1 MTISNSGKS
10 ISDDSTQ
17 DALEHLVVEQL
28 RDLIAL
34 EQALQKRFTA
44 LRSSKETSLVEAD
57 VEAEVLQLSSR
68 ADRLQR
74 MMDAMAA

>member
-1 MTISNSGKS
+1 MTISNSGTNAAA
-10 ISDDSTQ
+10 DSTH

-34 EQALQKRFTA
+34 EQALQKKYTELQAARE
-44 LRSSKETSLVEAD
+44 SSVR
-57 VEAEVLQLSSR
+57 AEFEQEVFQLSNR
-68 ADRLQR
+68 ADRLYR